1 MRIEHVLAVAPVS
14 DLAAATDW
22 YARLF
27 DRAPD
32 NTPMDTLVEWRI
44 TDTGWLQVFRT
55 EDSPGTASVNLAVAD
70 LDATLA
76 ELRGR
81 GLEPAEPIAATKGV
95 RLSALTDPAGNTVT
109 LIGGFRVDY

>member
-1 MRIEHVLAVAPVS
+1 MRIDHVLAVAPVT

-22 YARLF
+22 YTRLF

-32 NTPMDTLVEWRI
+32 NEPMESLVEWRI
-44 TDTGWLQVFRT
+44 TDTGWLQVFRSGN
-55 EDSPGTASVNLAVAD
+55 SPGATSVNLAVAD
-70 LDATLA
+70 LDEALT
-76 ELRGR
+76 ELRER
-81 GLEPAEPIAATKGV
+81 GLEPGEVLEANKGV